1 MADRYV
7 NYDKLLEERHRLGL
21 DETSK
26 IHKVNAFNQFI
37 DRMPT
42 ADVAEVKHGEWISAS
57 PCGYYDFYC
66 SCCKEFA
73 ITYEDSNYRERYHLT
88 DYCPFCGAKMDG
100 GKAE

>member
-1 MADRYV
+1 M
-7 NYDKLLEERHRLGL
+7 LELKCL
-21 DETSK
+21 TC
-26 IHKVNAFNQFI
+26 IHEELCLEQKGGVDLHLASDNDCKCYKSTNEYK
-37 DRMPT
+37 
-42 ADVAEVKHGEWISAS
+42 EVKHGKWISAS

-88 DYCPFCGAKMDG
+88 DYCPFCGAIMDG